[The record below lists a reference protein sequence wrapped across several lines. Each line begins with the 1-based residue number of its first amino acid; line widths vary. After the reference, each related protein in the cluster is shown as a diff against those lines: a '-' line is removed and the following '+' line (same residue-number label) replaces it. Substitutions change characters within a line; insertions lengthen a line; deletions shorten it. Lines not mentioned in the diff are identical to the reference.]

1 MRYLIFIVF
10 LSGFGISTVS
20 AQTQASSIEI
30 FNEDI
35 ETAIDNYFERLN
47 DETRTLDRL
56 GKTSDYSNKDGYEG
70 VVYGADLQYNKDG
83 SIFHGKY
90 VFIEGKLN
98 KDITIMFSFLDTKN
112 NWSDDDFQNWINMIV
127 PKVIDKTNSK

>member
-1 MRYLIFIVF
+1 MKYLIFIAF
-10 LSGFGISTVS
+10 LVGFGISTVS

-47 DETRTLDRL
+47 DETHALERL

-70 VVYGADLQYNKDG
+70 VVHGADIQYNKDG
-83 SIFHGKY
+83 SIFHGEY
-90 VFIEGKLN
+90 VFIKGKLN

-112 NWSDDDFQNWINMIV
+112 NWSDDDFQKWIKMIV
-127 PKVIDKTNSK
+127 PKVIDQANSK